1 MLTLA
6 FPVLIFLFLK
16 IFTTNHYDLPY
27 YVPMI
32 DSVSNAVVMNEG
44 DTVFYQLNDFSL
56 ITTSNEPLT
65 SDQLRGKM
73 MVLSSIR
80 LANVDG
86 YDKVLG
92 ELVRINKLSESYPE
106 LIILTLI
113 PEKENGIKTE
123 LEKRRVVSELWKVI
137 SVTDSSQYEYVDK
150 IFHLSEKAGM
160 HQTISS
166 NNRLSLVDASGYTR
180 GYYNALDPE
189 DIDRLMAEIKILDY
203 SKNLKE

>member
-32 DSVSNAVVMNEG
+32 DSVRNEVVINEG
-44 DTVFYQLNDFSL
+44 DTVFYQLGDFRL
-56 ITTSNEPLT
+56 ITTSNETLT
-65 SDQLRGKM
+65 SNQLRGKM
-73 MVLSSIR
+73 TVVSSIR
-80 LANVDG
+80 ISNVDG
-86 YDKVLG
+86 YEKVIG

-106 LIILTLI
+106 LMILTLI
-113 PEKENGIKTE
+113 PEKGTIIETE
-123 LEKRRVVSELWKVI
+123 LEKRKVVSESWKVV
-137 SVTDSSQYEYVDK
+137 SVPDSTKQKYLDT
-150 IFHLSEKAGM
+150 IFHLSEKVAVP
-160 HQTISS
+160 QTISL
-166 NNRLSLVDASGYTR
+166 NNRLSLVDASGFIR

-189 DIDRLMAEIKILDY
+189 DVDRLMAEIKILDY

>member
-150 IFHLSEKAGM
+150 IFHLSEKAGI

>member
-32 DSVSNAVVMNEG
+32 DSVRNEVVINEG
-44 DTVFYQLNDFSL
+44 DTVFYQLGDFRL
-56 ITTSNEPLT
+56 ITTSNETLT
-65 SDQLRGKM
+65 SNQLRGKM
-73 MVLSSIR
+73 TVVSSIR
-80 LANVDG
+80 LSNVDG
-86 YDKVLG
+86 YEKVIG

-106 LIILTLI
+106 LMILTLI
-113 PEKENGIKTE
+113 PEKGTIIEAE
-123 LEKRRVVSELWKVI
+123 LEKRKVVSESWKVV
-137 SVTDSSQYEYVDK
+137 SVPDSTKQKYLDT
-150 IFHLSEKAGM
+150 IFHLSEKVAVP
-160 HQTISS
+160 QTISL
-166 NNRLSLVDASGYTR
+166 NNRLSLVDASGYIR